1 MGKVAPV
8 SAKYIIH
15 ATIKAEGVVDKPDV
29 IGAIFGQTEGL
40 LGSDLELRELQKSG
54 RIGRIEVDLDTKEG
68 KTTGEI
74 IIPSSMDKSDTAI
87 IAASL
92 ETIQRIGPCNAKI
105 DVLSIEDV
113 RVSKREYLVERA
125 KEILKNMLDKD
136 GVDSTEMSQDV
147 KQGVRA
153 LGIQEF
159 GPERLP
165 AGPDIEKSDEI
176 IVCEGRADIINLLKS
191 GFANVIALNGTAIP
205 ESIIPL
211 CDRKEITL
219 FIDGDRGGKLIL
231 KALSQM
237 TNVNFVAIAPSGK
250 EVEELTKKEIHQ
262 ALRARKPV
270 AKDKRT
276 YKKKTYERKPAY
288 ERKTTYERKPVR
300 RRRRLDPEK
309 SKLFKSMLTELTGT
323 SGAFILAKDLSILG
337 KVPLKELPQT
347 LKSLRKVYAVVI
359 DGATNEDIIY
369 SAERTGVRYMV
380 ARESEGQSRRV
391 NIILESDL

>member
-8 SAKYIIH
+8 SAKYIIN
-15 ATIKAEGVVDKPDV
+15 AIIKAEGVVDKPDV

-54 RIGRIEVDLDTKEG
+54 RIGRIEVELDTKEG
-68 KTTGEI
+68 KTSGEI
-74 IIPSSMDKSDTAI
+74 LIPSSMDKSDTAI

-105 DVLSIEDV
+105 DVRSIEDV

-125 KEILKNMLDKD
+125 KEILKNMIDKELP
-136 GVDSTEMSQDV
+136 DSAELSQNV
-147 KQGVRA
+147 KQGVRV
-153 LGIQEF
+153 LGIQEY
-159 GPERLP
+159 GPDRLP
-165 AGPDIEKSDEI
+165 AGPDVEKSDEI

-237 TNVNFVAIAPSGK
+237 TDVDFVATAPAGK

-270 AKDKRT
+270 AKEKRT
-276 YKKKTYERKPAY
+276 YKKKTYERKPTY
-288 ERKTTYERKPVR
+288 ERKSTYERKPVR
-300 RRRRLDPEK
+300 RRRFDPEK
-309 SKLFKSMLTELTGT
+309 AKLFKSMLTELTGT

-359 DGATNEDIIY
+359 DGETNEDIIY
-369 SAERTGVRYMV
+369 SAERTGVRYLV
-380 ARESEGQSRRV
+380 ARESKGQSRRV